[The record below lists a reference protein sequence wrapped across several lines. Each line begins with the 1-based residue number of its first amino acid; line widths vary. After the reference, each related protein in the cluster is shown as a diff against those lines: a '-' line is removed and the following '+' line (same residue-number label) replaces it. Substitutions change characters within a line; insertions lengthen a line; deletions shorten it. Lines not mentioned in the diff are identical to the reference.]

1 MKKVIISTILTAGI
15 VLAGSAQAS
24 YIDPVTEGN
33 LVKVCEAIKSDSVI
47 KVNVAVRESGL
58 GMKQIAKGLVCNG
71 HDPVS
76 FALVND
82 AEKTAKFMAR
92 KSNLKNQE
100 LVATL

>member
-1 MKKVIISTILTAGI
+1 M
-15 VLAGSAQAS
+15 
-24 YIDPVTEGN
+24 
-33 LVKVCEAIKSDSVI
+33 
-47 KVNVAVRESGL
+47 RESGL

-76 FALVND
+76 FALAND